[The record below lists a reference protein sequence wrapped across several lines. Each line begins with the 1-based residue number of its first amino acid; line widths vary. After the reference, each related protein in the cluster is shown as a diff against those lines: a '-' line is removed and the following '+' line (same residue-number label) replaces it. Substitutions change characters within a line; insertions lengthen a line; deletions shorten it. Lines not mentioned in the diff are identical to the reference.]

1 MKVACLQDKL
11 ARALAITSQAAS
23 RSHGHITQNALL
35 TAERQGITAYATD
48 LEVSASIFVPAQV
61 IEEGAAALPARLIAE
76 LAAAMPP
83 ERADIQSTDAPV
95 GVSLKCGRQR
105 ANISG
110 ANAADYPQPIDIDD
124 SRAWRIE
131 PERLRKAINHTLF
144 ASAADKARPA
154 LCAVNIDMRQD
165 SAEFAATDS
174 FRLSKFITPL
184 TEPAL
189 DEAQILINTRALEII
204 TRLLSAETNP
214 VRIALSEDK
223 KRALIR
229 LDSADI
235 TTLQPDAAFPKYAS
249 LIPTSSA
256 TTITVNAAS
265 LRNAARSARLF
276 EPAMAGAI
284 RLQTQPGLNGER
296 RLGIAAANEDAGYHQ
311 SDIDAVVEG
320 PDAKIAIYS
329 KYLIEALEPLG
340 TEPVTLYLDT
350 PTQPALLRSDDA
362 QSYEH
367 VIMPVFVQWH

>member
-11 ARALAITSQAAS
+11 ARALAVTAQAAARNQS
-23 RSHGHITQNALL
+23 HITQHALL

-61 IEEGAAALPARLIAE
+61 IEEGAIALPARLIAE
-76 LAAAMPP
+76 LTAAMPP
-83 ERADIQSTDAPV
+83 DRADIQSTDAPV
-95 GVSLKCGRQR
+95 GVSLECGRQR

-110 ANAADYPQPIDIDD
+110 ANAADYPQPIAIND

-131 PERLRKAINHTLF
+131 PEQLRKAINHTLF
-144 ASAADKARPA
+144 ASAADKARPS
-154 LCAVNIDMRQD
+154 LCAVNVTMRQD

-174 FRLSKFITPL
+174 FRLSKYTASL
-184 TEPAL
+184 SEPAL
-189 DEAQILINTRALEII
+189 EDDQILLNDRALEIVS
-204 TRLLSAETNP
+204 RLLSAETNP

-229 LDSADI
+229 LESADI
-235 TTLQPDAAFPKYAS
+235 TALQPEAQFPNYAS
-249 LIPTSSA
+249 LIPDKSA
-256 TTITVNAAS
+256 TTVTVNAAS

-296 RLGIAAANEDAGYHQ
+296 RLGIAATDDELGYHHGYIEA
-311 SDIDAVVEG
+311 SVEG

-340 TEPVTLYLDT
+340 MESATLHLNT
-350 PTQPALLRSDDA
+350 PTEAALLRSVDSE
-362 QSYEH
+362 SYEH
-367 VIMPVFVQWH
+367 VIMPVFVRWS